1 MTESPEL
8 TALVDAGAFLS
19 LETQLHLVDLL
30 GDYDRWDMDMRECT
44 LMFRTGSTTR
54 VYPAQLLGTA
64 AGATWLAAWANPSAR
79 EGARRLS
86 EELAE
91 LGRREPV
98 PELASDHLMLDDWP
112 EDDAVHKRLAIA
124 VGVLRP
130 EWRATYT
137 GPTDI
142 SKTILMLCHPDL
154 ELPAPTLPRTAR
166 VLAQGLDYTLIRDH
180 RVAVEKYAAGRGIP
194 IDMGESRAVLTL
206 PDGVLTVEFD
216 PETSFI
222 SRIAG
227 GSEDAPPEEAIDS
240 APVARTR
247 ASGWLSRILRGA
259 GA

>member
-1 MTESPEL
+1 VSESAEL
-8 TALVDAGAFLS
+8 TALVDAGVFLS

-30 GDYDRWDMDMRECT
+30 GDYDRWDMDMRACT
-44 LMFRTGSTTR
+44 LMFRTGPTTR
-54 VYPAQLLGTA
+54 AYPAQLLGTA
-64 AGATWLAAWANPSAR
+64 AGETWLAAWANPSAR

-166 VLAQGLDYTLIRDH
+166 VLAQGLDYTLIRSH
-180 RVAVEKYAAGRGIP
+180 RDAVAKYAAGRGIP
-194 IDMGESRAVLTL
+194 IDMGEGRAVLTL
-206 PDGVLTVEFD
+206 PDGVITVEFD

-222 SRIAG
+222 RRISG
-227 GSEDAPPEEAIDS
+227 GAKGAPAEDASVAT
-240 APVARTR
+240 PVARPR
-247 ASGWLSRILRGA
+247 ASGWLSRILHGGGA
-259 GA
+259 